1 MKVKKK
7 YIERIWKGNPM
18 EGLWTRA
25 FDSGGYG
32 TMRWALQLNWIIAQT
47 QADLT
52 YSSFTG
58 GRIRGLRHAPNL

>member
-32 TMRWALQLNWIIAQT
+32 TM
-47 QADLT
+47 
-52 YSSFTG
+52 
-58 GRIRGLRHAPNL
+58 